1 MRRKKVVRNFCETEK
16 TLSQKGAII
25 HMKPKN
31 KFIFS
36 LIVMAASVF
45 MFLPTVHADT
55 DGSEIQITDQPDRL
69 ILQFGPQWAGVEF
82 VLKTDAGV
90 YPVPVV
96 VDASGILKM
105 DLGGSKT
112 YTLSS
117 IGSAIAVPSPQAEME
132 TPAPPEPSTAARED
146 APVPE
151 NQDYDG
157 IPTSHIIMFSGGL
170 AIAVT
175 SLLLMR
181 DFKRRRDQYE
191 YSEDDD
197 FDTDPPD

>member
-1 MRRKKVVRNFCETEK
+1 MLRRTE
-16 TLSQKGAII
+16 
-25 HMKPKN
+25 MKHRTQ
-31 KFIFS
+31 I
-36 LIVMAASVF
+36 LIAAAVMLLAMTASI
-45 MFLPTVHADT
+45 PAVHADT

-69 ILQFGPQWAGVEF
+69 ILQLGPQWAGAAFE
-82 VLKTDAGV
+82 LKTDAGV

-96 VDASGILKM
+96 VNASGILRM

-117 IGSAIAVPSPQAEME
+117 IGSAVAVPSPQAESE
-132 TPAPPEPSTAARED
+132 TPAPPEPSTTRED

-151 NQDYDG
+151 SPDNDG
-157 IPTSHIIMFSGGL
+157 IPTSHIIMFVGGL

-181 DFKRRRDQYE
+181 YFKRRRDQYE

-197 FDTDPPD
+197 FDEDPPD

>member
-1 MRRKKVVRNFCETEK
+1 MNLFGRIS
-16 TLSQKGAII
+16 LSI
-25 HMKPKN
+25 
-31 KFIFS
+31 
-36 LIVMAASVF
+36 LVMAVAVF
-45 MFLPTVHADT
+45 LVSIAFPPVAHADT

-69 ILQFGPQWAGVEF
+69 ILQLGSQWAGVAFE
-82 VLKTDAGV
+82 LKTDAGV

-96 VDASGILKM
+96 VDASGILRM

-112 YTLSS
+112 YTLNS
-117 IGSAIAVPSPQAEME
+117 IGSTIAVPSPQAELE

-151 NQDYDG
+151 SLDSEG
-157 IPTSHIIMFSGGL
+157 IPTSHIIMFAGGL

-181 DFKRRRDQYE
+181 YFKRRRDQYE
-191 YSEDDD
+191 YSEDND
-197 FDTDPPD
+197 FDEDPPD